1 MNLAVYFVTPD
12 RSDRPLDDL
21 VLAAVRGGA
30 GVVQLRD
37 KSATAAEMIVVAR
50 RLLGLL
56 APFRVPLIIN
66 DRGEVM
72 LASGAE
78 GLHIGQTDAPAG
90 EMRRVI
96 GPERILGLSIETT
109 EQLARMPAGVV
120 DYIGV
125 GPVRATATKP
135 DHAAPLGLDG
145 LAAVVRAAPVPAV
158 AIGGI
163 GLADVAA
170 VKATGAAGMAIVS
183 AIAAADDPEQA
194 TRAFVKA
201 WRAA

>member
-66 DRGEVM
+66 DRVEVM